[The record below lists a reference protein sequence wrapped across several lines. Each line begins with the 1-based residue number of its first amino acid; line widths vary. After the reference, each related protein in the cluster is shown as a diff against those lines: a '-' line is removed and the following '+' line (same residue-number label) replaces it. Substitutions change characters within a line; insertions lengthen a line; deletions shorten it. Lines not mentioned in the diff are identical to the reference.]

1 MAGRLRKFHSRMD
14 RISSTFTQ
22 RWSKRARATNI
33 LAIFV
38 IFYRTKNGVT
48 QLVYS
53 FDKIRG
59 EFSERYRDHMGR
71 YKKNAALKGLS
82 KRALQERAFEE
93 STAYVR
99 GAIDMKGNKLQ
110 VDDNYAMET
119 HLTVLGMHL
128 LKVDPASQKSLPKK
142 GGVLAV
148 YITYHDNELG
158 YSFADVFNPQGGDP
172 FTPFESFID
181 NLLFVIPAVYS
192 GMYDIKGFD
201 ADTIFT

>member
-93 STAYVR
+93 C
-99 GAIDMKGNKLQ
+99 LQ
-110 VDDNYAMET
+110 WRA
-119 HLTVLGMHL
+119 
-128 LKVDPASQKSLPKK
+128 ASAPEC
-142 GGVLAV
+142 
-148 YITYHDNELG
+148 D
-158 YSFADVFNPQGGDP
+158 
-172 FTPFESFID
+172 
-181 NLLFVIPAVYS
+181 
-192 GMYDIKGFD
+192 
-201 ADTIFT
+201 

>member
-1 MAGRLRKFHSRMD
+1 LRIAPSESGASLSTYRWAENPGAGQS
-14 RISSTFTQ
+14 
-22 RWSKRARATNI
+22 
-33 LAIFV
+33 
-38 IFYRTKNGVT
+38 
-48 QLVYS
+48 
-53 FDKIRG
+53 DKIRG

-82 KRALQERAFEE
+82 KRALEERAFEE

-110 VDDNYAMET
+110 ADDNYAMET

-192 GMYDIKGFD
+192 GMYGIKGFD